1 MLWEVWTVDSLFDRA
16 ERELRDPLR
25 AISQITLDGRYGF
38 PRLLVSARAWNIRF
52 ALGRRSS
59 SLQTADAVR
68 PLEHVALIN
77 WLWIVL
83 ALWCVLIIAG
93 FAEGEG
99 CALLALAAPF
109 LPFYALVYRLR
120 RRLRRPPDW
129 HVENALR
136 DLRPQLRSTQP
147 PIIKSHVLA
156 DWVVPTKV
164 TVYLVCARELHRP
177 DLDSQL
183 ERFTEAIRRELTRRG
198 APEDIARQLYLKT
211 ASQEFID
218 RAGGFHHY
226 IH

>member
-1 MLWEVWTVDSLFDRA
+1 M
-16 ERELRDPLR
+16 
-25 AISQITLDGRYGF
+25 GF
-38 PRLLVSARAWNIRF
+38 HVF
-52 ALGRRSS
+52 S
-59 SLQTADAVR
+59 SLPVLAYPTRTGPSKFVGSNRRRGRLPTDYQR
-68 PLEHVALIN
+68 REHVALMK

-177 DLDSQL
+177 DLDSHL
-183 ERFTEAIRRELTRRG
+183 ERFTETIRRELTRRG
-198 APEDIARQLYLKT
+198 APEAIARQLYLKT